1 MSTFLAHCPPLA
13 ASRPAQR
20 GFSLFSVLVML
31 LLSALLAIG
40 GARMAQL
47 LEATAGNQREHQR
60 AFEAAEAALVDAQRD
75 IQGFAF
81 DAATQTY
88 QRCAGSTPCRQA
100 GVHRIYPDPT
110 GAVFTSYSD
119 VGLNSCKDGI
129 CYFEGAVSAA
139 SGSEAFEFWKRTA
152 YADKFA
158 KYGQFTGAPTGGNQA
173 LANAGYWVEAIQRKG
188 QPLYRITTFSTG
200 TRTASKAGGTHVSLQ
215 VSFDPDAIR
224 PLH

>member
-1 MSTFLAHCPPLA
+1 MSTFLAHCPPPA
-13 ASRPAQR
+13 PSRPAQR

-88 QRCAGSTPCRQA
+88 QRCAGSSPCRQA
-100 GVHRIYPDPT
+100 GVHRIYPDQTQEAFT
-110 GAVFTSYSD
+110 GYAGD
-119 VGLNSCKDGI
+119 GLNSCKDGI
-129 CYFEGAVSAA
+129 CYFDSAVSAA
-139 SGSEAFEFWKRTA
+139 SGSEAFEFWKREA
-152 YADKFA
+152 YAKKFA
-158 KYGQFTGAPTGGNQA
+158 KYGQFTGAQTGGNPA
-173 LANAGYWVEAIQRKG
+173 LANAGYWVEAIKRKG
-188 QPLYRITTFSTG
+188 QPVYRITALSTG
-200 TRTASKAGGTHVSLQ
+200 TRTASMAGGTRVLLQ

-224 PLH
+224 PLQ